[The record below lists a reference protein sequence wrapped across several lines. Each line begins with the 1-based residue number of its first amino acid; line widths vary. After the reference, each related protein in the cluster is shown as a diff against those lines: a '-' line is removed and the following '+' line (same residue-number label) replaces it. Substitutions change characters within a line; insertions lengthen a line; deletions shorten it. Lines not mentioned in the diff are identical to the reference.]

1 MKPHV
6 LEADGRPA
14 FVVLPYEDYQALLDL
29 VEDVRDVEAIERF
42 ARGLADGDEE
52 TVPVE
57 LLDRLLAGEPPLRV
71 WREHRGLS
79 GIGLAAAVGVTPAHI
94 SKLESGRSEPSLKV
108 LRRLAGALDLDLE
121 DLVGD

>member
-14 FVVLPYEDYQALLDL
+14 FVVLPYDDYQALLDL
-29 VEDVRDVEAIERF
+29 VEDARDAEAIERF
-42 ARGLADGDEE
+42 ARELADGDEE
-52 TVPVE
+52 TVPIEV
-57 LLDRLLAGEPPLRV
+57 LDRLLDGEPPLRV

-79 GIGLAAAVGVTPAHI
+79 GAQLAAAVGVTPAHV

-108 LRRLAGALDLDLE
+108 LRRLAEALDFDLE
-121 DLVGD
+121 DLVDG